1 LRLSDVRDFA
11 DSCTDPVARSE
22 ALRDGLLK
30 GFALRQDVQAFLSD
44 PVKRV
49 EMVTATR
56 LGYESWTY
64 GYVGEGGSMAGL
76 SVNWARWKAVIPRGL
91 DEKQRATIHNWL
103 LRRPSPQTGELAA
116 LRRRWLG
123 RILDRYRQS
132 RTTVI
137 FIRLARGAIVRPDN
151 LVHKKSA
158 VIREFASRPN
168 VSLVGE
174 HAFDALEHPELY
186 RDAVH
191 LNREGTARF
200 TTMLVGE
207 VTKILGAPR
216 QSARGEVPAK

>member
-1 LRLSDVRDFA
+1 
-11 DSCTDPVARSE
+11 
-22 ALRDGLLK
+22 
-30 GFALRQDVQAFLSD
+30 
-44 PVKRV
+44 
-49 EMVTATR
+49 
-56 LGYESWTY
+56 
-64 GYVGEGGSMAGL
+64 
-76 SVNWARWKAVIPRGL
+76 
-91 DEKQRATIHNWL
+91 
-103 LRRPSPQTGELAA
+103 LAA